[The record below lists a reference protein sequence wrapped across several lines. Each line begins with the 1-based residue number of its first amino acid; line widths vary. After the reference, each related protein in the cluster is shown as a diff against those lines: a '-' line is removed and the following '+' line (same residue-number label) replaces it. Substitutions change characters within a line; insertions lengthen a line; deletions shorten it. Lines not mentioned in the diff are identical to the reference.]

1 MGDAAEKV
9 EVLLG
14 ELELEPAMGVNAAIA
29 RALAAKLDETREAE
43 SAAAS
48 MAIAGIAKELR
59 AVIDEIRSATDDQS
73 GFVTDLFS

>member
-1 MGDAAEKV
+1 MGAVAESI
-9 EVLLG
+9 ERLLG
-14 ELELEPAMGVNAAIA
+14 GLELDPALEANAAIA
-29 RALAAKLDETREAE
+29 RALAGKLDETREAD

-59 AVIDEIRSATDDQS
+59 AVIDEIRSATDDQE